1 MMLAGGLAGTATWL
15 TVYPL
20 DIVKSRVQIDV
31 TGILSLRCVCV
42 YGVWENGFS
51 IYIYIYIRARDA

>member
-31 TGILSLRCVCV
+31 TGILLCL
-42 YGVWENGFS
+42 S
-51 IYIYIYIRARDA
+51 IIAPRTNILSHF